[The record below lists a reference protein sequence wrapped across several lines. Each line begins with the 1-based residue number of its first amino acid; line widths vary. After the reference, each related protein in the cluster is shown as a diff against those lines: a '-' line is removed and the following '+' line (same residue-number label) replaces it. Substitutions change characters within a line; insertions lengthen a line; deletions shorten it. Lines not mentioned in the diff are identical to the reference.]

1 MANAKNTKAPS
12 IEDLLK
18 KKTAVQTTPPS
29 TKQGYVAGATKK
41 TVADDEKEKKGKARF
56 QMSEKEKLEEKM
68 GDIELQ
74 ELEKRTQERSAKL
87 SIPYIDLA
95 GFPISPETL
104 ALIPEKDAR
113 DTKTIA
119 FLHQNDELRIATT
132 NPGSKSE
139 KIAKQLAKKEDVN
152 VQTYIISDHSFKL
165 AVKLYASLPET
176 KEVIYGVRIDEKE
189 LERFEKEIGSFKDI
203 QDTINKISTTEIVTL
218 LIGAGIKSD
227 VSDIHVEAEEKDVKI
242 RFRIDGVLQD
252 VASLNRDVWDQM
264 ISRLKLIAGAKINVE
279 GVPQDGRITI
289 YLREEK
295 LDIRVSFLPTAYGE
309 SVVMRLLRPKSISLD
324 FENLGVR
331 GDAWENLKREIQRPN
346 GMIVT
351 TGPTGSGKT
360 TTLYAILKKL
370 NTPEVK
376 IITLEDPIEY
386 KLDGINQSQID
397 HEKKYDFARG
407 LRSVLRQDPDIVM
420 VGEIRDLET
429 AEISIQ
435 AALTGHLV
443 VSTLHTNSAPAAI
456 PRFLSMGVKPFL
468 LAPSINAVIGQRLVR
483 RLCTTCKIKTEL
495 SASMLKE
502 VKNVLA
508 DLPEKTQKSID
519 MENLVFYGPPEKN
532 TCALCKGLGY
542 KGRVGLYEIMTM
554 TKEIEEVVL
563 SGNVSEYQMTDIAKK
578 QGMITMAQDGLLKAL
593 EGMTSVT
600 EVLRVAEIQLETAEV
615 PEAPEEETPT
625 EKAPAE
631 DAPIES
637 EGE

>member
-1 MANAKNTKAPS
+1 MANANNKAQS

-18 KKTAVQTTPPS
+18 KNPTAKPVTPS
-29 TKQGYVAGATKK
+29 TKKGFVAGTSQKITSDK
-41 TVADDEKEKKGKARF
+41 DEKKGKARF
-56 QMSEKEKLEEKM
+56 QMTQEEKLEEKM
-68 GDIELQ
+68 GDIQLQ
-74 ELEKRTQERSAKL
+74 ELEKQTQERSAKL
-87 SIPYIDLA
+87 SIPYINLA

-104 ALIPEKDAR
+104 ALIPEKESR
-113 DTKTIA
+113 ESKTIA
-119 FLHQNDELRIATT
+119 FLRHGDELRIATT

-139 KIAKQLAKKEDVN
+139 KIAKRLAESEDVN
-152 VQTYIISDHSFKL
+152 VQTYIISDHSLEL
-165 AVKLYASLPET
+165 ATKLYASLPET

-203 QDTINKISTTEIVTL
+203 QDTIKKISTTEIVTL

-242 RFRIDGVLQD
+242 RFRIDGVLQNI
-252 VASLNRDVWDQM
+252 ASLDRGVWDQM
-264 ISRLKLIAGAKINVE
+264 ISRLKLIAGAKMNIE

-331 GDAWENLKREIQRPN
+331 GDAWEDLQREIQRPN

-386 KLDGINQSQID
+386 KLEGINQSQID

-483 RLCTTCKIKTEL
+483 RLCHTCKMKIEL
-495 SASMLKE
+495 RTSTLKE
-502 VKNVLA
+502 VTDVLH
-508 DLPEKTQKSID
+508 DLPEKSREKID
-519 MENLVFYGPPEKN
+519 MDHLVFYGPPEKN
-532 TCALCKGLGY
+532 ECATCKGLGY
-542 KGRVGLYEIMTM
+542 KGRVGLYEVMTM
-554 TKEIEEVVL
+554 TKEIEDVVL

-593 EGMTSVT
+593 EGITSVI
-600 EVLRVAEIQLETAEV
+600 EVLRVAEIESETEDV
-615 PEAPEEETPT
+615 PEEAPEE
-625 EKAPAE
+625 APAE
-631 DAPIES
+631 EATVS
-637 EGE
+637 EVE